1 MSLFPN
7 ASGHRGRAARRGSH
21 DGHSATTLRLDGR
34 DGVYVVLRG
43 EQSTPWPAGTEETVR
58 AAAPGAV
65 TVLFTTALDAHETD
79 ETASLLAP
87 VVNGARAAGEP
98 LRLAM
103 SGAACA
109 ASGTEPPARRLS
121 EHLALD
127 VVAPSGPAVVV
138 PGGSLFTP
146 DTARTDDDGEPAGWW
161 RFSPGRQ
168 ARYLGLRLPAPVW
181 EPALTR
187 LRADI
192 ADGHVLRPVP
202 AGLLLC
208 PADAPAGADGL
219 AHAVPP
225 DPQGPVLVVGVPGGR
240 PVDAEAVETVVAALP
255 RRVRDSLLLVPGDG
269 RDLVLTAQ
277 EAAAALGIP
286 LRAGNGLPVFL
297 DGAVPADVPS
307 TILVDAHGEPSWQPY
322 VTSVLCDPGDGP
334 GARARAL
341 SWRLPGGW
349 ETPDSTA
356 PGVLRLGRWQAT
368 ATRAGLWVGK
378 LDWQAEAPAAR
389 APESDVVALEL
400 GIKGRALDDSL
411 WPELELLFDV
421 LDEEVRDRAIVR
433 IHGNVGAD
441 GMRTLRRL
449 TVRHG
454 LALAAR
460 GPRAVLYAADV
471 SGEAG
476 SPSSPAGS
484 DPSGAPREPEAPAV
498 PAAARAAEPA
508 GTEEADTA
516 GAPAAGN
523 APVSAP
529 PPGPVRVAT
538 TSGGGLTD
546 HPAAAGRDEDTGS
559 RTTTVTAAS
568 SATDGAG
575 SPSSPAVRPS
585 APAPGSA
592 GGADVPAT
600 GADDTWRNRPESPD
614 DPTEPSVPENTA
626 WSLSEGQTASWPEW
640 PPRTADSSLFPPVRS
655 GEDDADGPSAAS
667 PGQGDEDA
675 APAGIPEPAPVAPAQ
690 PGPPAPGTVHGE
702 GEAIRVVTDVPVTP
716 AHRSEPADRRG
727 IRPLLAAD
735 WEALAAMVQ
744 RALTHLPGLRTSH
757 DLEGLRTDLIA
768 VSGYLTASGGA
779 MEDDA
784 LRARLRHQDAA
795 VAALLGCIASGLS
808 HLPCHRGA
816 ALRTAGLLSEDYA
829 LLPGEEVGEAVPV
842 RAAAVG
848 AAYGTLTEDHYLL
861 WSATGRR
868 TDALVPGG
876 DGPGQVLFAPGT
888 RFRVLDTVPRGGAKS
903 VLLRELAP
911 HEDVGV
917 PGRLTDADRRILDR
931 LMAVAEASPTRN
943 DEAADAPRGALG
955 VFAEGAFTAL
965 SA

>member
-1 MSLFPN
+1 M
-7 ASGHRGRAARRGSH
+7 
-21 DGHSATTLRLDGR
+21 
-34 DGVYVVLRG
+34 
-43 EQSTPWPAGTEETVR
+43 R

-187 LRADI
+187 LRADL

-356 PGVLRLGRWQAT
+356 SGVLRLGRWQAT

-498 PAAARAAEPA
+498 PAAARAGEPAWTEEAGTEEA

-546 HPAAAGRDEDTGS
+546 HPAAAGRHEDTGS

-568 SATDGAG
+568 SAT
-575 SPSSPAVRPS
+575 
-585 APAPGSA
+585 
-592 GGADVPAT
+592 
-600 GADDTWRNRPESPD
+600 
-614 DPTEPSVPENTA
+614 
-626 WSLSEGQTASWPEW
+626 
-640 PPRTADSSLFPPVRS
+640 
-655 GEDDADGPSAAS
+655 DDADGPSAAS

-675 APAGIPEPAPVAPAQ
+675 APAGVPEPAPVAPAQ

-931 LMAVAEASPTRN
+931 LMAVAEAPPTRN

-965 SA
+965 PA